1 MLVIMHLYMLA
12 DFHNQNANKM
22 EKKRTP
28 DECIIQEI
36 LRLEIVTACL
46 WDDYKTLIATGKPI
60 VERQLVADEFC
71 LNRSNLRCLQ
81 MRNFKNMTYDVKLLF
96 DK

>member
-1 MLVIMHLYMLA
+1 MELYVLV

-22 EKKRTP
+22 ATKRTY

-36 LRLEIVTACL
+36 LRMEIVTACL

-81 MRNFKNMTYDVKLLF
+81 MRNFKNMTYNVKLLY

>member
-1 MLVIMHLYMLA
+1 MELYVLA
-12 DFHNQNANKM
+12 DFHNHNANKM
-22 EKKRTP
+22 EKKRTHE
-28 DECIIQEI
+28 ECIIQEI

-46 WDDYKTLIATGKPI
+46 WDDYKTLIAI
-60 VERQLVADEFC
+60 NESVAVRQLVAEEFC

-81 MRNFKNMTYDVKLLF
+81 MRNFKNMTYNVELLY

>member
-1 MLVIMHLYMLA
+1 MELYVLV

-22 EKKRTP
+22 AKKRTHE
-28 DECIIQEI
+28 ECIIQEM

-46 WDDYKTLIATGKPI
+46 WDDYKTLIATGMPI
-60 VERQLVADEFC
+60 AVRQLVADEFC

>member
-1 MLVIMHLYMLA
+1 M
-12 DFHNQNANKM
+12 DT
-22 EKKRTP
+22 KRTNE
-28 DECIIQEI
+28 ECIIQEI

-60 VERQLVADEFC
+60 AERQIVADDYC
-71 LNRSNLRCLQ
+71 ISIANMRSLQ
-81 MRNFKNMTYDVKLLF
+81 MRNFKNMTYNVKLLF